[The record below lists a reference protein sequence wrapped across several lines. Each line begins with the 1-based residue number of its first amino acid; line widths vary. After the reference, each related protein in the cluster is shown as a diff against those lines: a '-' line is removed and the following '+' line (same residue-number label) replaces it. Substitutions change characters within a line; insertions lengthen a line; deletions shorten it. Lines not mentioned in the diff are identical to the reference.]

1 MCLQSVVLS
10 CVFFCFSIAIFRVWL
25 LALLGLG
32 LTVWF
37 ALWAYRLF
45 FQPEKVYIEIGEGSL
60 TYTEPF
66 KRKVQT
72 VLLKDIKHLQ
82 HLKHHLRLIM
92 GDSDIKL
99 IPLNYL
105 SEEDIKKLMLFIK
118 YAPQITNKVL

>member
-10 CVFFCFSIAIFRVWL
+10 CVFFCFSIAVFRVWL
-25 LALLGLG
+25 LALLGLV
-32 LTVWF
+32 LTAWF
-37 ALWAYRLF
+37 GLWAYRLF

-99 IPLNYL
+99 ISLNYL